1 MRYLKDWRQR
11 LALLIVLQIF
21 VLLLFTTQKKGY
33 FIDEIYSWGLSNSYY
48 EPFVV
53 SKDVFGRWV
62 DGRELMEYM
71 TVQPGQGFSYGSVWY
86 NQAQDVHP
94 PLFYALLHTVCS
106 FTPDT
111 YGTWQGM
118 ILNLIFYGGCLA
130 MIFLTADLLM
140 KNRRAAAAA
149 MMLWG
154 LSAGGISTGIY
165 IRMYMLSTFLTS
177 VSIYLHVRMIRD
189 GQKARFLAGICLAT
203 FLGLLTQYYFV
214 FLAFFLS
221 GFYVLW
227 KLAQKKWKEAAI
239 YSVCLFGAVGAM
251 IGVFPACIHQL
262 TRQDEFVAE
271 KTRSNLAAGGMLA
284 TNLISYIS
292 SINMDFLGGRIRET
306 AVLTVAA
313 AVYCVWARLKKGY
326 GDKTRKTKRKAAAL
340 APEDKAAVI
349 LTLAFCFSFLAVSWA
364 EVVPG
369 ARYIYNLY
377 PLMTILAVW
386 WGIRLTGW
394 CMGTGKAAQRLYIGA
409 AVFLTVLYGM
419 GYLQGHVQYL
429 YPENEERT
437 DLAARYGDLDC
448 VYIDNYENAPLTQD
462 LIELSGFHGVYV
474 MPEEQIDR
482 VGEIREGRDWEKG
495 IIVYVDTNEFW
506 SSGYDGEAVI
516 KRLQEKGGFKRNRR
530 LYSHELSETYLL
542 E

>member
-154 LSAGGISTGIY
+154 LI
-165 IRMYMLSTFLTS
+165 
-177 VSIYLHVRMIRD
+177 
-189 GQKARFLAGICLAT
+189 
-203 FLGLLTQYYFV
+203 
-214 FLAFFLS
+214 
-221 GFYVLW
+221 
-227 KLAQKKWKEAAI
+227 
-239 YSVCLFGAVGAM
+239 
-251 IGVFPACIHQL
+251 
-262 TRQDEFVAE
+262 
-271 KTRSNLAAGGMLA
+271 
-284 TNLISYIS
+284 
-292 SINMDFLGGRIRET
+292 
-306 AVLTVAA
+306 
-313 AVYCVWARLKKGY
+313 
-326 GDKTRKTKRKAAAL
+326 
-340 APEDKAAVI
+340 
-349 LTLAFCFSFLAVSWA
+349 
-364 EVVPG
+364 
-369 ARYIYNLY
+369 
-377 PLMTILAVW
+377 
-386 WGIRLTGW
+386 
-394 CMGTGKAAQRLYIGA
+394 
-409 AVFLTVLYGM
+409 
-419 GYLQGHVQYL
+419 
-429 YPENEERT
+429 
-437 DLAARYGDLDC
+437 
-448 VYIDNYENAPLTQD
+448 
-462 LIELSGFHGVYV
+462 
-474 MPEEQIDR
+474 
-482 VGEIREGRDWEKG
+482 
-495 IIVYVDTNEFW
+495 
-506 SSGYDGEAVI
+506 
-516 KRLQEKGGFKRNRR
+516 
-530 LYSHELSETYLL
+530 
-542 E
+542 